1 MMFDYNGD
9 STLNINEMIA
19 ADDKIT
25 SILHNS
31 NVNEVGTGV
40 AAVGVS
46 TDDNI
51 SPWLGGG

>member
-1 MMFDYNGD
+1 MFDYNGD

-51 SPWLGGG
+51 SPWLGGV